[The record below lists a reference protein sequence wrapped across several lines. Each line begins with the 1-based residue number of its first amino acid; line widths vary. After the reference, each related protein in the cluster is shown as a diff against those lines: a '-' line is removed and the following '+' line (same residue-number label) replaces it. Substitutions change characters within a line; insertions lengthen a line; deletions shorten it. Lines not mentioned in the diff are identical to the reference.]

1 MNRSHLLGLLA
12 GAAAATVAAVPAF
25 AEEKSEKKPEKP
37 EAAEKRAEAALSAL
51 AKRHGAEGTVKSVD
65 ADKKSFVLT
74 TKQGDLT
81 VTTNA
86 DTKYRAPHE
95 EHPTFASIKKDQRV
109 AVQGERPNDTT
120 LLASHVNILPTKE
133 ELEQRREELKK
144 KRDEEHAKR
153 MVTVGTTS
161 NVSTGADGKGGFS
174 VTPEGGSAV
183 TFVVNAD
190 TVYTLRG
197 VSALANGQRA
207 RVVSTKNDA
216 GQNVARTVHVPAPAK
231 RD

>member
-25 AEEKSEKKPEKP
+25 AEEKKPETAIEKAK
-37 EAAEKRAEAALSAL
+37 EALEAL

-74 TKQGDLT
+74 TKQGDVT

-86 DTKYRAPHE
+86 DTKYHAPKHKDAS
-95 EHPTFASIKKDQRV
+95 FASVKKDQRV
-109 AVQGERPNDTT
+109 AVQGERPNDAT
-120 LLASHVNILPTKE
+120 LLAAHVNILPTKE
-133 ELEQRREELKK
+133 ELEAQREELKK
-144 KRDEEHAKR
+144 KREEAADKR
-153 MVTVGTTS
+153 LVTTGVISNLSIGT
-161 NVSTGADGKGGFS
+161 DGKGGFS
-174 VTPEGGSAV
+174 VTPQGGSAV
-183 TFVVNAD
+183 AFVVNGD
-190 TVYTLRG
+190 TIYTLKG
-197 VSALANGQRA
+197 VPALANGQTA

-216 GQNVARTVHVPAPAK
+216 GQNVARSVQVPAPQK